1 LITKVDDKIHA
12 VPLEQEAKHLST
24 IDRRKIGDME
34 RRRNAV
40 SVVFLLLMLLPSFL
54 LAFQPA
60 AWPFL
65 FQHRSRAAM
74 FKDPT
79 SCTKNPP
86 NQGEDIP
93 EAKTNEIR
101 KQEDQGTD
109 EVSPSNSADE
119 KDTRQTYSED
129 APTNKE
135 ENGEVKKLSKNQ
147 LKRQQK
153 WAQVMEVKRLRKEQ
167 EKNIK
172 IAMAKAEGR
181 DIEAERREMEE
192 RRKDGSG
199 RSWRNDKWK
208 ERFEKNA
215 SKYQLCLDCSFE
227 NVMTPKEINS
237 LASQI
242 RFCYAFN
249 KKAKHP
255 VNATVTN
262 LSGATLEHLQNNSGF
277 DQWAHR
283 AFEHTEQG
291 LLDAYPDKTKLV
303 YLTSDSENVLETLE
317 DDKVYIIG
325 GIVDRNRLKRAAIN
339 RAEELGIATA
349 KLPITDYIS
358 MVTTK
363 VLTCNHVFEIL
374 LKYRE
379 RGNDW
384 KKAFLEVL
392 PVRKDA
398 NERE

>member
-1 LITKVDDKIHA
+1 LKATSQTSI
-12 VPLEQEAKHLST
+12 
-24 IDRRKIGDME
+24 IDRRKIGDMSH
-34 RRRNAV
+34 RRKAV
-40 SVVFLLLMLLPSFL
+40 SVVFVLLIFLPSFL
-54 LAFQPA
+54 LAFQPV
-60 AWPFL
+60 WPL
-65 FQHRSRAAM
+65 FQNRHRAAM

-79 SCTKNPP
+79 SSSTTNPP
-86 NQGEDIP
+86 NQGEEIP
-93 EAKTNEIR
+93 EAKTNE
-101 KQEDQGTD
+101 KWTQKDQGTD
-109 EVSPSNSADE
+109 KESPFKSTDE
-119 KDTRQTYSED
+119 KDTRQTSSED
-129 APTNKE
+129 APANKE

-199 RSWRNDKWK
+199 WSWRNDKWK
-208 ERFEKNA
+208 ERFEENA

-227 NVMTPKEINS
+227 NVMTPKEIYS

-242 RFCYAFN
+242 RFCYAYN

-255 VNATVTN
+255 VNAKVTN
-262 LSGATLEHLQNNSGF
+262 LSGATLEHLQNNHGV
-277 DQWAHR
+277 DQWLHR

-291 LLDAYPDKTKLV
+291 LLDAYPDKTKLI
-303 YLTSDSENVLETLE
+303 YLTSDLENVLETLE

-325 GIVDRNRLKRAAIN
+325 GIVDRNRLKWAAVN

-349 KLPITDYIS
+349 KLPITDYLS
-358 MVTTK
+358 MDTTK

-398 NERE
+398 NEKE

>member
-1 LITKVDDKIHA
+1 LKGRSQASI
-12 VPLEQEAKHLST
+12 
-24 IDRRKIGDME
+24 IDRRNIGDME
-34 RRRNAV
+34 HRRKAV

-60 AWPFL
+60 VRPL
-65 FQHRSRAAM
+65 FQHRYRAAM
-74 FKDPT
+74 CKDPT
-79 SCTKNPP
+79 SSTTNLP
-86 NQGEDIP
+86 NQGEEIP
-93 EAKTNEIR
+93 EAKTNEKG
-101 KQEDQGTD
+101 KQKDQGTD
-109 EVSPSNSADE
+109 KESRSKSTDE
-119 KDTRQTYSED
+119 KDIRQTSSED
-129 APTNKE
+129 APANKE

-153 WAQVMEVKRLRKEQ
+153 WAQVMEMKRRRKEQ
-167 EKNIK
+167 ENKIK

-199 RSWRNDKWK
+199 WSWRNDKWK

-227 NVMTPKEINS
+227 NVMTPKEIYS

-242 RFCYAFN
+242 RFCYAYN

-255 VNATVTN
+255 VNAKVTN
-262 LSGATLEHLQNNSGF
+262 LSGATLEHLQNVSGF
-277 DQWAHR
+277 DQWVHR

-325 GIVDRNRLKRAAIN
+325 GIVDRNRLKWAAIN

-349 KLPITDYIS
+349 KLPITDYLS

-398 NERE
+398 NEKE